1 MEAMT
6 SNFNIFF
13 IVIFVMKARM
23 RHVKKFGNLYSTGR
37 VDLGLSLYSYT
48 AVWRNI
54 LSPAH
59 FVQANHTHASWL
71 FHCIYWMYVP
81 SHF

>member
-13 IVIFVMKARM
+13 IVIFVMKTRM

-48 AVWRNI
+48 AV
-54 LSPAH
+54 
-59 FVQANHTHASWL
+59 
-71 FHCIYWMYVP
+71 
-81 SHF
+81 